1 MCIYIVIIIYQIAIR
16 SMNNQMMKMMMVYI
30 LLHLCIL
37 INCDVNHVIE
47 VYLQN
52 LAGKCEVV
60 KDVYL
65 SAIN

>member
-1 MCIYIVIIIYQIAIR
+1 
-16 SMNNQMMKMMMVYI
+16 MNNQMMKMMMVYI
-30 LLHLCIL
+30 LLHLYIL